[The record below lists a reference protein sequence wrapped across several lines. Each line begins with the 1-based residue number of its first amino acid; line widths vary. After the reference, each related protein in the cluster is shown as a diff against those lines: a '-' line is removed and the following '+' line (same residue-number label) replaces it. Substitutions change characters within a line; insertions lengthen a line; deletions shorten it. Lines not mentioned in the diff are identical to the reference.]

1 MTRNKN
7 NMLREKLLKFE
18 TGQHYVKGKPF
29 LVKAKYSL
37 ATQGSEAEIQLE
49 IPSHDHCVT

>member
-1 MTRNKN
+1 
-7 NMLREKLLKFE
+7 MLREKLLKFE